1 MSVNKVE
8 MSLDDIIKANKGK
21 AKTNKR
27 GGVSQKATGSQ
38 KTPKRVVNPANR
50 ISKFQQKGADKRVQ
64 NFKKNA
70 NNTRGRLQNLNTVA
84 TQKLVQK
91 LVKKALA
98 QSNVSRIVRGKPIG
112 KPAIRRRG
120 AVRYVKQPV
129 VLSRVSPRSRVIS
142 RNQRFPNGRSVVRL
156 ASNQQFLPTVSRVKY
171 VAAVRPIIKRQQQQR
186 ITYVRQPKR
195 KQVQIVT
202 RQQIRRPAFIQK
214 QRPIIV
220 QQQSP
225 VGFRRNG
232 AGGSRVGTSVRDQI
246 AALRQQQQVVYVQRP
261 KPQVTYVQREVQ
273 PRRQSRGRNARFQ
286 GQRKPQQQRRPN
298 RNNDPFY
305 EPPNYLQRF

>member
-112 KPAIRRRG
+112 
-120 AVRYVKQPV
+120 
-129 VLSRVSPRSRVIS
+129 L
-142 RNQRFPNGRSVVRL
+142 
-156 ASNQQFLPTVSRVKY
+156 
-171 VAAVRPIIKRQQQQR
+171 
-186 ITYVRQPKR
+186 
-195 KQVQIVT
+195 
-202 RQQIRRPAFIQK
+202 
-214 QRPIIV
+214 
-220 QQQSP
+220 
-225 VGFRRNG
+225 
-232 AGGSRVGTSVRDQI
+232 GT
-246 AALRQQQQVVYVQRP
+246 
-261 KPQVTYVQREVQ
+261 
-273 PRRQSRGRNARFQ
+273 F
-286 GQRKPQQQRRPN
+286 
-298 RNNDPFY
+298 
-305 EPPNYLQRF
+305 